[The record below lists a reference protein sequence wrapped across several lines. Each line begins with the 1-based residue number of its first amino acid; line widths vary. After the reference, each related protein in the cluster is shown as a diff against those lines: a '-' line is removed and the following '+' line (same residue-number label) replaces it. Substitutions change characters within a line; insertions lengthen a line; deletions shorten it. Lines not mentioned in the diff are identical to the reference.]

1 MKFLSWQMNDTL
13 KKEEMKWTV
22 YGGHTWARGDV
33 GSEFA
38 VIKCVEPAALATEQD
53 LFHVLGRVF
62 LFEVSLVGAGLDGLV
77 VAVGTLVLPLTSVTH
92 PVAPESVVIAG
103 LKRRLETSLLPE
115 PK

>member
-1 MKFLSWQMNDTL
+1 
-13 KKEEMKWTV
+13 MKWTV

-38 VIKCVEPAALATEQD
+38 VIKCVEPAVLATEQD

-77 VAVGTLVLPLTSVTH
+77 VAVGTLVLPLTSVPH

-103 LKRRLETSLLPE
+103 LKRRLETSLLPGLVTNSILFC
-115 PK
+115 